1 MNAATNK
8 RTMQAAFAALA
19 EGDSRPFL
27 AAMADDFAWVMP
39 GKGVWSGRWQGKA
52 AVLTGL
58 FQPLFAQF
66 ATPYK
71 NRASS
76 FIADGDTVVVECRG
90 DVKTVRG
97 DDYDNHYCY
106 VIRFDAAGQ
115 MRELTEYMDTALC
128 ERVLKVAEA
137 PSR

>member
-1 MNAATNK
+1 MNAHTNK
-8 RTMQAAFAALA
+8 QTMQAAFAALA

-27 AAMADDFAWVMP
+27 AAMADDFSWVMP
-39 GKGVWSGRWQGKA
+39 GKGVWSGRWQGKQ
-52 AVLTGL
+52 AVLGQL
-58 FQPLFAQF
+58 FKPLFAQF

-76 FIADGDTVVVECRG
+76 FLADGDRVVVECHG
-90 DVKTVRG
+90 DVETVRG
-97 DDYDNHYCY
+97 EAYDNHYCY
-106 VIRFDAAGQ
+106 VILFDAAGQ

-128 ERVLKVAEA
+128 ERVLVPFEA